1 LTEKEPVKHADNGLP
16 PVVSIIPVD
25 QLLPSPYQARISYDE
40 GKLKRLADSIAHD
53 GVIQAIIVCR
63 VGDHFEVV
71 AGWARVLACKIAGKK
86 GIPAMIRDLSETQ
99 KAKLGVMENLQRQD
113 LNVVEK
119 ARAYRILQDICKMTQ
134 EEIGRAFGVSRD
146 IIAQALRILTFP
158 QEVQNLLLQ
167 GIITVSHAEALA
179 RLSSTPELLM
189 EGIGEVTSK
198 KLTSSQTEKL
208 VADIL
213 ERTPLRKDIYAFI
226 NSEEFLLILAYLVPF
241 PPRKVNFCPFC
252 LDSSH
257 LGYDEENVTWKCSSC
272 GWTSEGADYK
282 WWNLVNRARYY
293 LLKKKGIE
301 NFFTQT
307 WKNLNPQ

>member
-1 LTEKEPVKHADNGLP
+1 MTEKQPVKHADDEKSS
-16 PVVSIIPVD
+16 VVSMIPVD
-25 QLLPSPYQARISYDE
+25 KLLPSHYQVRISYPD
-40 GKLKRLADSIAHD
+40 GKLKQLADSISQD
-53 GVIQAIIVCR
+53 GVIQPIIVCPL
-63 VGDHFEVV
+63 GDLFEVC
-71 AGWARVLACKIAGKK
+71 AGWGRVLASKIAGKK
-86 GIPAMIRDLSETQ
+86 EIPAMIRDLSETQ

-119 ARAYRILQDICKMTQ
+119 ARAYQILQEICKMTQ

-146 IIAQALRILTFP
+146 VIAQALRILTFP
-158 QEVQNLLLQ
+158 EEVQKLLLQ

-189 EGIGEVTSK
+189 EAIGEVISK

-208 VADIL
+208 VAGIL
-213 ERTPLRKDIYAFI
+213 ERTALRKDIYAFI
-226 NSEEFLLILAYLVPF
+226 NSEEFILILAYLVPF
-241 PPRKVNFCPFC
+241 PPRKVNFCPLC

-257 LGYDEENVTWKCSSC
+257 LEYDEENVTWKCSGC

-282 WWNLVNRARYY
+282 WWNLVSRARYY

-301 NFFTQT
+301 NFFTKT
-307 WKNLNPQ
+307 WKNLNPE